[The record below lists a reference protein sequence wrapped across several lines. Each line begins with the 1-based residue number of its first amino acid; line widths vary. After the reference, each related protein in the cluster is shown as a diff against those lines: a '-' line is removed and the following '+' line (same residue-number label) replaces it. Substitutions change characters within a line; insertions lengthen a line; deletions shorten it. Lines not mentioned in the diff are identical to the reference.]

1 MSGGLPEHAGGGILK
16 AACVQVNAGTELE
29 PNLRAAGDLVRRA
42 RDAGA
47 DFIAL
52 PENVGWIVQGR
63 AKTMERVR
71 TEAEHPGIPFFA
83 DLARET
89 GAWILG
95 GTLHVLLDDGRAANR
110 SYLFDAGGR
119 VVASYDKIH
128 MFDVTLKDG
137 ESYRESA
144 TFQPGER
151 AVVAASP
158 WGGIGMTVCYDVRF
172 AYLYRALA
180 QAGASILTVPA
191 AFTVPTGRAHWH
203 TLLRARAIETGCFVV
218 APAQIGSH
226 DQGRQTYGHSL
237 LIAPWG
243 EVLADAGT
251 DVGFITA
258 DLDLDRVAEARGM
271 VPSLTHDRDV
281 AVERI
286 GF

>member
-1 MSGGLPEHAGGGILK
+1 MHKPTIKDVAARSGMSIGTVSRVLNGSQATSEASRLAVLEAARELGYLPNAHARSLRS
-16 AACVQVNAGTELE
+16 AHSGT
-29 PNLRAAGDLVRRA
+29 
-42 RDAGA
+42 
-47 DFIAL
+47 IAL
-52 PENVGWIVQGR
+52 LVPDIRN
-63 AKTMERVR
+63 
-71 TEAEHPGIPFFA
+71 PFFA
-83 DLARET
+83 ELARET

-144 TFQPGER
+144 TFRPGER

-218 APAQIGSH
+218 APAQTGSH

-281 AVERI
+281 ALERI